1 MSLIKRFKQIIEG
14 DLSLFEEAVSTS
26 PESFELN
33 EAKTHLRCIKK
44 VEEPKKEEEKDEK
57 QSKNEE
63 KIKNHIE
70 SLNHRSIYAKGF
82 SVDKEPSEKD
92 LKEFY
97 GKFGR
102 VLSLKFRREGDKKYE
117 GKFKGSIFVEFENQ
131 EIAERA
137 VAEATEY
144 DGKELLTMIK
154 GDYVDMKKREK
165 YQGQEF
171 EFKEMKKRHRYLV
184 EYKNAKDTQFSDIKQ
199 IVKAITPVG
208 RVEKLKEAGSG
219 VLEIFETTPEEFLS
233 KLGEQNAEGIQFML
247 CSAEA
252 RKHFLECQDKVKHRH
267 DKGGRGGRGFRG
279 KKRPQGRQ
287 QDDSNK
293 RPRGVVEVKT
303 AEK

>member
-1 MSLIKRFKQIIEG
+1 M
-14 DLSLFEEAVSTS
+14 
-26 PESFELN
+26 
-33 EAKTHLRCIKK
+33 
-44 VEEPKKEEEKDEK
+44 
-57 QSKNEE
+57 
-63 KIKNHIE
+63 
-70 SLNHRSIYAKGF
+70 
-82 SVDKEPSEKD
+82 DKEPSEKD

-117 GKFKGSIFVEFENQ
+117 GKFKGSIFVEFESQ
-131 EIAERA
+131 EIAERV

-165 YQGQEF
+165 YQDQEF
-171 EFKEMKKRHRYLV
+171 EFKETKKRHRYLI

-219 VLEIFETTPEEFLS
+219 VLEIFEITPEEFLS

-267 DKGGRGGRGFRG
+267 GKGGRGGHGFRG
-279 KKRPQGRQ
+279 KKRPQERQ

-293 RPRGVVEVKT
+293 RPREVVEVKT